1 MVFLLAILFGL
12 VVGSFLNVFIDRIPR
27 GENVIWKPS
36 HCDFCKKPLRWFE
49 LFPIV
54 SFLAQGGKCRR
65 CKKRLSIQYPLIEF
79 VTACGFVLLLPSA
92 AVTPIGY
99 VLALII
105 FSVAVVIFVIDLKH
119 QIIPDGALL
128 VLAGALILS
137 AIPLSFMERWNHI
150 LTACV
155 SGLGFFLL
163 WIITRGRGLGF
174 GDVKLVFLIGLL
186 LGYPLTVVALYI
198 AFLTGATTGVILI
211 VANRAKMKTRIAF
224 GPFLIA
230 GALCATVL
238 GERIFVWFYSL
249 I

>member
-12 VVGSFLNVFIDRIPR
+12 VVGSFLNVLIDRIPR

-36 HCDFCKKPLRWFE
+36 HCNFCKKSLRWFE
-49 LFPIV
+49 LVPV
-54 SFLAQGGKCRR
+54 LSFLVQGGRCRR
-65 CKKRLSIQYPLIEF
+65 CKKRLSIQYPLIEL

-92 AVTPIGY
+92 VVTPVGY

-105 FSVAVVIFVIDLKH
+105 YSVAVVIFVIDLKH

-128 VLAGALILS
+128 VLAGALILL
-137 AIPLSFMERWNHI
+137 AVPLSFMERWQHL

-174 GDVKLVFLIGLL
+174 GDVKLVFLIALL

-198 AFLTGATTGVILI
+198 AFLTGAMTGVILI
-211 VANRAKMKTRIAF
+211 LVNRAKMKTRIAF
-224 GPFLIA
+224 GPFLIG

-238 GERIFVWFYSL
+238 GERILVWFYSFL
-249 I
+249 

>member
-1 MVFLLAILFGL
+1 MVFLLATFFGL
-12 VVGSFLNVFIDRIPR
+12 VVGSFLNVLIDRIPQ

-49 LFPIV
+49 LVPV
-54 SFLAQGGKCRR
+54 LSFLVQGGRCRR
-65 CKKRLSIQYPLIEF
+65 CKKRLSIQYPVIEL

-92 AVTPIGY
+92 AVTPVGY

-105 FSVAVVIFVIDLKH
+105 YSAAVVIFVIDLKH
-119 QIIPDGALL
+119 QIIPDGVLL
-128 VLAGALILS
+128 VLAGALILL
-137 AIPLSFMERWNHI
+137 AVPLSSMERWQHL

-174 GDVKLVFLIGLL
+174 GDVKLVFLIALL

-198 AFLTGATTGVILI
+198 AFLTGAMTGVILI
-211 VANRAKMKTRIAF
+211 LVNRAKMKTRIAF
-224 GPFLIA
+224 GPFLIG

-238 GERIFVWFYSL
+238 GERILVWFYSFL
-249 I
+249 